1 MSRAFEAITR
11 VRSNPIKSSL
21 PPLEEIKPRVQAREE
36 SFLDENVKK
45 ILQKLE
51 NLLKKIDDAERK
63 LRNNENY
70 LTNYVELQEFE
81 KNFLEIYV
89 EFEKIKQ
96 VDLEEIPNSL
106 INRIKFR
113 KEMIDKKRLKGQ

>member
-1 MSRAFEAITR
+1 MSKSFEAIMR
-11 VRSNPIKSSL
+11 VKNNPIKVNL
-21 PPLEEIKPRVQAREE
+21 PPLEEVKPRVQAKEG
-36 SFLDENVKK
+36 SFLDENIKK

-70 LTNYVELQEFE
+70 LTNYAELQEFE
-81 KNFLEIYV
+81 KNFLEVYV

-96 VDLEEIPNSL
+96 VDLDEIPSSL
-106 INRIKFR
+106 INRVKFR
-113 KEMIDKKRLKGQ
+113 KEMIDKKRLKGK